1 MQSVGEIKEILNS
14 CPVEKLPEVLPEF
27 AADSRKG
34 VQSLVTRFQKKYDA
48 YLAELE
54 RLETLLTYEREC
66 YEKGF
71 ELVAG
76 IDEVGRGPLAGPVV
90 AAAVIL
96 PKNCKIAGVND
107 SKKLSAQKRE
117 ELCEIIKEQAVAWAV
132 GVVSNERIDEINILQ
147 ATYEAMREALS
158 KLEVQPDFILALP

>member
-1 MQSVGEIKEILNS
+1 M
-14 CPVEKLPEVLPEF
+14 PEF
-27 AADSRKG
+27 TADSRKG

-96 PKNCKIAGVND
+96 PKTARLPVSMTPKTFCPEAGGT
-107 SKKLSAQKRE
+107 L
-117 ELCEIIKEQAVAWAV
+117 
-132 GVVSNERIDEINILQ
+132 
-147 ATYEAMREALS
+147 
-158 KLEVQPDFILALP
+158 

>member
-1 MQSVGEIKEILNS
+1 MQSVGEIKEILSS

-117 ELCEIIKEQAVAWAV
+117 ELCQIIKEQAVAWAV
-132 GVVSNERIDEINILQ
+132 GVVSNERIDEINIL
-147 ATYEAMREALS
+147 
-158 KLEVQPDFILALP
+158 

>member
-66 YEKGF
+66 YANGF

-90 AAAVIL
+90 AAAVDVYKRQME
-96 PKNCKIAGVND
+96 KNCI
-107 SKKLSAQKRE
+107 SKA
-117 ELCEIIKEQAVAWAV
+117 
-132 GVVSNERIDEINILQ
+132 
-147 ATYEAMREALS
+147 
-158 KLEVQPDFILALP
+158 